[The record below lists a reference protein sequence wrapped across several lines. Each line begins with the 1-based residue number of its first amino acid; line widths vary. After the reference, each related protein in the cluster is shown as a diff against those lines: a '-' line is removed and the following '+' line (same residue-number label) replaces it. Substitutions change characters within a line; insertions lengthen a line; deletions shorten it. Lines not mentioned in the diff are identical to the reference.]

1 MTKEFLVLE
10 CININAWYNTIR
22 SNKKLNGLSVPTLWA
37 LKKNMSK
44 INDVVTNFNE
54 FKESLE
60 SELKESYFNDEKSE
74 TTTITNDDGTTSQI
88 QKVKDEYINEYQEE
102 VNRLNGKLND
112 LAMTKETF
120 DFSPID
126 MDKEIE
132 RIGES
137 CSLDMDDLDMLSAFE
152 DDEKDA

>member
-60 SELKESYFNDEKSE
+60 SELKENYFNDEKSE
-74 TTTITNDDGTTSQI
+74 TTTITNDDGTTSQV

-120 DFSPID
+120 DFSPSD

>member
-60 SELKESYFNDEKSE
+60 SELKENYFNDEKSE
-74 TTTITNDDGTTSQI
+74 TTTITNDDGTTSQV

>member
-37 LKKNMSK
+37 LKKNISK

-60 SELKESYFNDEKSE
+60 SELKENYFNDEKSE
-74 TTTITNDDGTTSQI
+74 TTTITNDDGTTSQV

-112 LAMTKETF
+112 LAMTRETF

-137 CSLDMDDLDMLSAFE
+137 CNLDMDDLDMLSAFE

>member
-54 FKESLE
+54 FKENLE
-60 SELKESYFNDEKSE
+60 SELKENYFNDEKSE
-74 TTTITNDDGTTSQI
+74 TTTITNDDGTTSQV

>member
-60 SELKESYFNDEKSE
+60 SELKENYFNDEKSE
-74 TTTITNDDGTTSQI
+74 TTTITNDDGTTSQV

-126 MDKEIE
+126 MNKEIE

>member
-60 SELKESYFNDEKSE
+60 SELKENYFNDEKSE
-74 TTTITNDDGTTSQI
+74 TTTITNDDGTTSQV

-137 CSLDMDDLDMLSAFE
+137 CNLDMDDLDMLSAFE

>member
-60 SELKESYFNDEKSE
+60 SELKENYFNDEKSE
-74 TTTITNDDGTTSQI
+74 TTTITNDDGTTSQV

-152 DDEKDA
+152 DNEKDA

>member
-22 SNKKLNGLSVPTLWA
+22 NNKKLNGLSVPTLWA

-60 SELKESYFNDEKSE
+60 SELKENYFNDEKSE
-74 TTTITNDDGTTSQI
+74 TTIITNDDGTTSQV
-88 QKVKDEYINEYQEE
+88 QKVKNEYINEYQEE
-102 VNRLNGKLND
+102 VSRLNGKLND

>member
-60 SELKESYFNDEKSE
+60 SELKENYFNDEKSE

>member
-22 SNKKLNGLSVPTLWA
+22 NNKKLNGLSVPTLWA

-60 SELKESYFNDEKSE
+60 SELKENYFNDEKSE
-74 TTTITNDDGTTSQI
+74 TTTITNDDGTTSQV

>member
-60 SELKESYFNDEKSE
+60 SELKENYFNDEKSE
-74 TTTITNDDGTTSQI
+74 TTTITNDDGTTS
-88 QKVKDEYINEYQEE
+88 
-102 VNRLNGKLND
+102 
-112 LAMTKETF
+112 
-120 DFSPID
+120 
-126 MDKEIE
+126 
-132 RIGES
+132 
-137 CSLDMDDLDMLSAFE
+137 
-152 DDEKDA
+152 

>member
-22 SNKKLNGLSVPTLWA
+22 NNKKLNGLSVPTLWA

-60 SELKESYFNDEKSE
+60 SELKENYFNDEKSE
-74 TTTITNDDGTTSQI
+74 TTIITNDDGTTSQV
-88 QKVKDEYINEYQEE
+88 QKVKNEYINEYQEE
-102 VNRLNGKLND
+102 VRRLNGKLND

>member
-22 SNKKLNGLSVPTLWA
+22 NNKKLNGLSVPTLWA

-60 SELKESYFNDEKSE
+60 SELKENYFNDEKSE
-74 TTTITNDDGTTSQI
+74 TTIITNDDGTTSQV
-88 QKVKDEYINEYQEE
+88 QKVKNEYINEYQKE
-102 VNRLNGKLND
+102 VSRLNGKLND

-120 DFSPID
+120 DFSLPFNI
-126 MDKEIE
+126 K
-132 RIGES
+132 
-137 CSLDMDDLDMLSAFE
+137 DDLLYE
-152 DDEKDA
+152 LI

>member
-60 SELKESYFNDEKSE
+60 SELKENYFNDEKSE
-74 TTTITNDDGTTSQI
+74 TITITNDDGTTSQV
-88 QKVKDEYINEYQEE
+88 QKVKDEYINEYREE

>member
-60 SELKESYFNDEKSE
+60 SELKENYFNDEKSE
-74 TTTITNDDGTTSQI
+74 TTTITNDDGTTSQV

-126 MDKEIE
+126 MDKEIA
-132 RIGES
+132 RLGKHHNGHFKAS
-137 CSLDMDDLDMLSAFE
+137 SKRSSHLQ
-152 DDEKDA
+152 

>member
-22 SNKKLNGLSVPTLWA
+22 NNKKLNGLSVPTLWA

-60 SELKESYFNDEKSE
+60 SELKENYFNDEKSE
-74 TTTITNDDGTTSQI
+74 TTTITNDDGTTSQV

-137 CSLDMDDLDMLSAFE
+137 CNLDMDDLDMLSAFE

>member
-22 SNKKLNGLSVPTLWA
+22 NNKKLNGLSVPTLWA

-60 SELKESYFNDEKSE
+60 SELKENYFNEEKSE
-74 TTTITNDDGTTSQI
+74 TTTITNDDGTTSQV

-137 CSLDMDDLDMLSAFE
+137 CNLDMDDLDMLSAFE

>member
-44 INDVVTNFNE
+44 INDVVNNFNE

-60 SELKESYFNDEKSE
+60 SELKENYFNEEKSE
-74 TTTITNDDGTTSQI
+74 TTTITNDDGTTSQV
-88 QKVKDEYINEYQEE
+88 QKVKDEYIKEYQEE